1 MVTEGSEF
9 LTEGGF
15 LYMNK
20 YLLFFTKLAETVGR
34 FYYNMIISNIFN
46 IYLFNI
52 NENYNSRLMFI
63 HCWISEFIEQCKYK
77 KKYVLIPPFSNLPFW
92 LSCLFLKTFM
102 YNVHSMYFQNNLIFR
117 FRSESNFI
125 IYSFLTGKLD
135 FTFF

>member
-1 MVTEGSEF
+1 MVTEGSEL

-15 LYMNK
+15 LYININL
-20 YLLFFTKLAETVGR
+20 LLFFTKLAETVRR

-77 KKYVLIPPFSNLPFW
+77 KKYVLIPPFSNLPF
-92 LSCLFLKTFM
+92 
-102 YNVHSMYFQNNLIFR
+102 
-117 FRSESNFI
+117 
-125 IYSFLTGKLD
+125 
-135 FTFF
+135 

>member
-1 MVTEGSEF
+1 MVTEGSEL

-20 YLLFFTKLAETVGR
+20 YLLFFTKLAETVRR

-77 KKYVLIPPFSNLPFW
+77 KKYKLIPPFSNLPF
-92 LSCLFLKTFM
+92 
-102 YNVHSMYFQNNLIFR
+102 
-117 FRSESNFI
+117 
-125 IYSFLTGKLD
+125 
-135 FTFF
+135 